1 MHHSSIKIDNM
12 ANYYTDHPELEFHL
26 HHPLM
31 KRIVELKE
39 RNFADKDTFED
50 APVDYND
57 AIDNYN
63 HLLEIMGDITANI
76 MEPNSES
83 VDLEGPHLVDKRM
96 VYASKTYENLDAT
109 RKAGLWGI
117 SMPRRYGGLNLPIT
131 PYSMASE
138 MVATADA
145 GFQNIWSLQDC
156 IETLYEFG
164 SEEQRQKYIPRVCA
178 GETMSMDLTEPD
190 AGSDLQSV
198 MLKATYSEEEGC
210 WLLNGVKRFITNGD
224 SDIHLVLARS
234 EEGTRDGRGLSMFI
248 YDKRQG
254 GVDVRHIEHKLG
266 IHGSPTCEL
275 VYKNAKAELCGST
288 RMGLIKYVMALMNG
302 ARLGIAAQS
311 VGVSQAAYTEALAY
325 AEERKQFDTA
335 IVDMPAVYDMVA
347 RIKAKL
353 DAGRSLL
360 YQTSRYVDI
369 YKALDDIAR
378 ERKLTPEEKA
388 EQKKYTR
395 LADAF
400 TPIAKGM
407 NSEYANQNTYDA
419 IQVHGGSG
427 FIMEYKSQ
435 RLYRDARIFSIY
447 EGTTQ
452 LQVVAA
458 IRYIT
463 NGTYA
468 SMIQEMLQN
477 EVSAEMQPLKDR
489 VVKMVA
495 KLEEAIEKVK
505 EDNNQEVLDFLAR
518 RLYNMTGDVIMSL
531 LIIEDA
537 SKAPELFAK
546 SANVYVRYAEEEVVG
561 HHHFVMN
568 FTAEELPSYRQR
580 EPKAE

>member
-1 MHHSSIKIDNM
+1 
-12 ANYYTDHPELEFHL
+12 
-26 HHPLM
+26 
-31 KRIVELKE
+31 
-39 RNFADKDTFED
+39 
-50 APVDYND
+50 
-57 AIDNYN
+57 
-63 HLLEIMGDITANI
+63 
-76 MEPNSES
+76 
-83 VDLEGPHLVDKRM
+83 M

-311 VGVSQAAYTEALAY
+311 VGVSQAAYTEALSY

-568 FTAEELPSYRQR
+568 FTAEDLPSYRQR